1 MKLKKFSLILIS
13 SLIVTSLLLSG
24 TAYAQGEELPDPGI
38 TPDSPFYFLDTW
50 GKNIGLFFAFGPEAK
65 ARKALEYAEERLAEA
80 QAMAIKNK
88 VREMERAADSYN
100 GFLAMVRERAE
111 EVEQQGVS
119 EDISETVALATAKH
133 LRVLDKVKDKVPEE
147 AEETIARARE
157 ASMNGQRN
165 ALLALAK
172 VKPDRA
178 IEINS
183 ATIENRLNRAEAKAS
198 ENITEEV
205 EEALADADELL
216 ELEEEISEI
225 AQGLS
230 GNMTAIEQRVA
241 RATSNRL
248 EVLARV
254 YENVPDQ
261 AKPAIE
267 RAMAN
272 SVRKHERA
280 VEALKKRNAL
290 GGISEEPPIPERVR
304 EEVKERLRL
313 EIPTEAAVS
322 ENGTA
327 VRETTQERVREEV
340 KERVPTSTEGQSS
353 NDKPEADVSGNR
365 TSENREP
372 ATSGRGQTK
381 KP

>member
-1 MKLKKFSLILIS
+1 MKLEKFRLILLS
-13 SLIVTSLLLSG
+13 AVIVTSLLFSG
-24 TAYAQGEELPDPGI
+24 TAYAQDEELPDPGI
-38 TPDSPFYFLDTW
+38 TPDSPLYFLDNW
-50 GKNIGLFFAFGPEAK
+50 GKNVGLFFAFGPEAK
-65 ARKALEYAEERLAEA
+65 ARKALEYSEERLAEA
-80 QAMAIKNK
+80 QAMATKNK

-111 EVEQQGVS
+111 EVEQQDVS

-133 LRVLDKVKDKVPEE
+133 LHVLDEVKDKAPEE
-147 AEETIARARE
+147 AEEAIARARE

-183 ATIENRLNRAEAKAS
+183 ATIENRLNRADAKAS

-216 ELEEEISEI
+216 GLEEEISEI
-225 AQGLS
+225 AQELS
-230 GNMTAIEQRVA
+230 ENMTAIEQRVA

-254 YENVPDQ
+254 YEKVPDQ

-280 VEALKKRNAL
+280 VEALKERDAL
-290 GGISEEPPIPERVR
+290 GEISEELPIPERVR
-304 EEVKERLRL
+304 EEVKERLR
-313 EIPTEAAVS
+313 AAVS

-340 KERVPTSTEGQSS
+340 KEKVRTPPEAQSS
-353 NDKPEADVSGNR
+353 NDKPEADVS
-365 TSENREP
+365 ENSTEENKEST
-372 ATSGRGQTK
+372 AGGRGQARN
-381 KP
+381 P

>member
-1 MKLKKFSLILIS
+1 MKLEKFRLILLS
-13 SLIVTSLLLSG
+13 AVIVTSLLFSG
-24 TAYAQGEELPDPGI
+24 TAYAQDEELPDPGI
-38 TPDSPFYFLDTW
+38 TPDSPLYFLDNW
-50 GKNIGLFFAFGPEAK
+50 GKNVGLFFAFGPEAK
-65 ARKALEYAEERLAEA
+65 ARKALEYSEERLAEA
-80 QAMAIKNK
+80 QAMATKNK

-111 EVEQQGVS
+111 EVEQQDVS

-133 LRVLDKVKDKVPEE
+133 LHVLDEVKDKAPEE
-147 AEETIARARE
+147 AEEAIARARE

-183 ATIENRLNRAEAKAS
+183 ATIENRLNRADAKAS

-216 ELEEEISEI
+216 GLEEEISEI
-225 AQGLS
+225 AQELS
-230 GNMTAIEQRVA
+230 ENMTAIEQRVA

-254 YENVPDQ
+254 YEKVPDQ

-280 VEALKKRNAL
+280 VEALKERDAL
-290 GGISEEPPIPERVR
+290 GEISEELPIPERVR
-304 EEVKERLRL
+304 EEVKERLR
-313 EIPTEAAVS
+313 AAVS

-327 VRETTQERVREEV
+327 VRETTQERGREEV
-340 KERVPTSTEGQSS
+340 KERVRTPPEAQSS
-353 NDKPEADVSGNR
+353 NDKPEADVS
-365 TSENREP
+365 ENSTEENKEST
-372 ATSGRGQTK
+372 AGGRGQARN
-381 KP
+381 P